1 MVLLAVT
8 PFVDAQTPA
17 PTAPAKPDA
26 SAAKPDAP
34 AKKPAAAP
42 DAPVLKPVS
51 AQTPAPG
58 AKTPTEAE
66 VAENLTG
73 DIVADTKFYYSI
85 GRHDKALAMIESA
98 TGDMK
103 ENPDLKFTKANILAL
118 RRDWDGAR
126 KIYETLLPVWPDTST
141 VGGLQTRFNLA
152 EVYYVLGEHKKAL
165 DLYNQIWETSKDK
178 KDTTVDYLHYKMF
191 LTNLILKNKTEA
203 DTIYAT
209 FDEYSLEPS
218 YYYATAA
225 KAFVAGRTEEGK
237 DWIRSAWNI
246 YNEVLNNAFNEA
258 LLESTLVDRS
268 ALEQDQ
274 Q

>member
-1 MVLLAVT
+1 MNRVLRRLPFCFALGGT
-8 PFVDAQTPA
+8 LLTSPFVHAQTPA
-17 PTAPAKPDA
+17 PAPAKPA
-26 SAAKPDAP
+26 DAP
-34 AKKPAAAP
+34 KPAAPA
-42 DAPVLKPVS
+42 LKPVTT
-51 AQTPAPG
+51 QTPA
-58 AKTPTEAE
+58 AKQPTDAE
-66 VAENLTG
+66 VAEKLTG
-73 DIVADTKFYYSI
+73 DVVADTKFYYSI

-98 TGDMK
+98 TGDLK

-118 RRDWDGAR
+118 RREWDAAR

-152 EVYYVLGEHKKAL
+152 EVYYVLGEHQKAL

-191 LTNLILKNKTEA
+191 LANLILKNKAEA
-203 DTIYAT
+203 DAIYAT

-225 KAFVAGRTEEGK
+225 KAFVAGRTDEGK

-268 ALEQDQ
+268 VLEQQ
-274 Q
+274 